1 MFDKPIYS
9 MTALLRDLYKMG
21 KGAPDLFD
29 AVLSGRIDGAFRE
42 KILLAATA
50 FNRCRYCAF
59 VHAHWAL
66 WNKVDLA
73 EIKAL
78 LHQEEN
84 YVYDRRERVALDFAR
99 HYAATRGEPD
109 ERRLAQLRDYYGTQ
123 KADDMLA
130 FLRMIFFANVAGNTF
145 DSFLA
150 RLRGQGAPEGN
161 LISEWLVFQVAA
173 PILLPVL
180 VVLTLRR
187 LIANEPEGI
196 MAAVPV

>member
-1 MFDKPIYS
+1 VFDKPIYS
-9 MTALLRDLYKMG
+9 MPALLRDLYKMG
-21 KGAPDLFD
+21 RSAPDLFD
-29 AVLSGRIDGAFRE
+29 AVLSGRVDGAFRE

-66 WNKVDLA
+66 LNKVDPA

-84 YVYDRRERVALDFAR
+84 YAYDRRERVALEFAR

-109 ERRLAQLRDYYGTQ
+109 ERQLAQLRDYYGTQ
-123 KADDMLA
+123 KADDILA

-150 RLRGQGAPEGN
+150 RLRGQGAPEGH
-161 LISEWLVFQVAA
+161 LLSEWLVFQVAA

-180 VVLTLRR
+180 AVLTLRR